1 MQKHCQLCWFQQ
13 DGWKGKLKAKLIR
26 CLFTWA
32 SRASKM
38 LEELAWWETMA
49 HPRKTHFFTVCVF
62 ALMLGLQPVAAQS
75 GRGSGT
81 NTTRNAVPVR
91 PQEADITRNLITVNV
106 VMADGSPP
114 PEPVAIERVCGRT
127 IVRVGYTDAKGFL
140 TFQLMQA
147 LPVMQ
152 DASESGRDAY
162 TNAGG
167 FGNQPPGSGNVL
179 STVAGC
185 DLRGLLPGFQ
195 STMVMI
201 LPMRSL
207 ETVNLGTIVLIRSQ
221 EQGATVSATSANA
234 PKGARKAYERAS
246 AHLKKHKLTEAQA
259 ELEQA
264 VKLYPRYAAAWTN
277 LGGLHEQQNRL
288 DQAREAFSQAQ
299 VADDKFVP
307 AYVGLASVAV
317 RQSKW
322 AEAEELSARATLLD
336 GVYFP
341 VAFYYNAVANFQ
353 LGQLDK
359 AEKSARKAEQL
370 DMRQSL
376 TQVKLLLGSIL
387 DMKQNY
393 AEAAEEFKAYLKVA
407 PTAANAEKVRQHLVE
422 LARLSASGPP
432 AMPKDLPSSVAV
444 APAAE
449 VQSATLTNWEEIG
462 GSAAGNPKPP
472 ALALLQS
479 WLPPDIDQVVPPVSL
494 GVPCPVHEVV
504 SGVSSRAK
512 GLMDNLQQFSATER
526 IEHLKVDKAGNP
538 GVSASATFKYFAE
551 IREAHGGV
559 EVDEYRNGS
568 SSDVSFPANLAT
580 TGMAAHALIFH
591 PSLID
596 DLTITCEGLG
606 SVRGRPA
613 WQLHFV
619 QRPDRPPRFRQ
630 YRTPKGWFRVG
641 LKGRAWIA
649 ADSYQVMRME
659 TDLAKPIEEI
669 ALRKDHLTI
678 DYRAVEFRKRN
689 VQLWLPET
697 TDLYLDFLGQR
708 SHRRHSFSDFE
719 LFWVDVAD
727 KAP

>member
-1 MQKHCQLCWFQQ
+1 M
-13 DGWKGKLKAKLIR
+13 LK
-26 CLFTWA
+26 
-32 SRASKM
+32 
-38 LEELAWWETMA
+38 ELAWWETMA
-49 HPRKTHFFTVCVF
+49 HPRKPHLFTACVF
-62 ALMLGLQPVAAQS
+62 ALVLGLQPLAAQS

-81 NTTRNAVPVR
+81 NTTGNTGAVQL
-91 PQEADITRNLITVNV
+91 PQNADITRNLITVNV

-114 PEPVAIERVCGRT
+114 PGPVAIERVCGRT
-127 IVRVGYTDAKGFL
+127 IVRVGYTDVKGFFS
-140 TFQLMQA
+140 FQLMQA

-152 DASESGRDAY
+152 DASESRDTY
-162 TNAGG
+162 TNASG
-167 FGNQPPGSGNVL
+167 FGNQPPHSENVL
-179 STVAGC
+179 STLAGC
-185 DLRGLLPGFQ
+185 DLRGLLAGFQ
-195 STMVMI
+195 STTVMI
-201 LPMRSL
+201 LPMFFRSL

-246 AHLKKHKLTEAQA
+246 AHLKRHKLTEAQA

-341 VAFYYNAVANFQ
+341 VAFYFNAVANFQ

-359 AEKSARKAEQL
+359 AEKSARKTEQL

-387 DMKQNY
+387 EMKQNY

-407 PTAANAEKVRQHLVE
+407 PTAENAEKVRQHLVE

-444 APAAE
+444 ASAAE
-449 VQSATLTNWEEIG
+449 FQSATLTNWEKIG
-462 GSAAGNPKPP
+462 RSAAGNPKPP
-472 ALALLQS
+472 ALALPQS
-479 WLPPDIDQVVPPVSL
+479 WLPPDIDEVVPPVSL
-494 GVPCPVHEVV
+494 NVPCPVHEVV

-526 IEHLKVDKAGNP
+526 IEHLKMDKAGNP
-538 GVSASATFKYFAE
+538 AGSASATFKYFAE

-591 PSLID
+591 PSLVD

-649 ADSYQVMRME
+649 ADSYQVVRME

-669 ALRKDHLTI
+669 ALRRDHLAI

-697 TDLYLDFLGQR
+697 ADLYLDLLGQR
-708 SHRRHSFSDFE
+708 SHRRHSLSDFE

-727 KAP
+727 KAPDLEVR